1 MTSID
6 RTAYPRFAR
15 VLSAREL
22 AEAFTPTEAE
32 VEWARSRTDDEHHL
46 LALVVWLK
54 SYQRLG
60 YFPKLAEVP
69 PPVAAHVRQVLGL
82 AEDEVALRQ
91 AASASAKRHRALV
104 RKRLG
109 VSYEAARVRQ
119 VAEAAI
125 RRAVQSKD
133 NPADLINV
141 ALEELVR
148 ERCELPGYTILDAMA
163 ASIRAE
169 VNGGFFGLV
178 AGRLDRSAR
187 ARLAWLLV
195 VDPVSRRSE
204 FDRLKDVAKAA
215 SLGKFKQRLALLAD
229 LDAIGATGAWLQGV
243 PAGKVA
249 HFAGEARVTDAADM
263 RKVGTDKQLTLLA
276 SFVHTVATGVRD
288 DVVTM
293 FCKRIAAIH
302 KRGRDHLEALR
313 EAHRAESERLLGVFG
328 EVLAAAREAGADA
341 AVSET
346 AAPDAVVGGPDEA
359 GAGAVADERQAAEH
373 AGRLVLKTLEQAGGV
388 EALTAAHEAVSA
400 HHGNN
405 YFPLLDQHYRSHR
418 SALFTLVEAVEL
430 EATSADRSVLEAVE
444 FLTALRGAKAA
455 LVPEQIVVERPGPG
469 GEPVAV
475 TLAIDIEAFTSL
487 QWRKTVRDPA
497 RPGMLVRRHL
507 EVCVFTYLAAE
518 LRSGDIAVAGS
529 DSYANLHDQ
538 LMSWEECQPLV
549 PAFCAQAGI
558 PAEAAALTRHYRDE
572 LAAVAAAVDAGY
584 PGNTDLLL
592 EGGRPVLRRRKGA
605 ERRPSTQALE
615 AAIHDRLPQRALLD
629 ILTRTAYLLKW
640 HRHFGP
646 ASGSDPKIRDA
657 LGRYVLT
664 AFAHGTLLG
673 PTQVAAHMRGTVS
686 VHELSLA
693 GNKHTTATKIDAA
706 SVDVIDHFNRLDVA
720 SVWGDG
726 KSAAADGT
734 QIDTW
739 EDNLL
744 AETSIRYD
752 GYGGIA
758 YRHVSNTYI
767 ALFSHF
773 IPCGVWEAVYII
785 EGLLKNASDIQP
797 DAIHADTQGQ
807 SLPVF
812 GLGALLGFDLLPR
825 IRNWHDLVFYR
836 PSETVR
842 YSHID
847 TLFGDQAVDWK
858 LIETHWSDLLRTA
871 ISIRE
876 NKLSSVTLLRR
887 LGNHSRKNRLYRA
900 FRELGRAIR
909 TITLL
914 RYLSEPAL
922 REQITAITNRTEAF
936 HGFADWLMFGGKLIG
951 HNDPDHQEKVVKFN
965 ELIANCVIY
974 SNACDITDAANALAA
989 EGHPVDT
996 DDLATVSPY
1005 ITHTIR
1011 RFGNWTLNLTPP
1023 DQIPTTRLDLEP
1035 RVLFGTPP
1043 A

>member
-1 MTSID
+1 MAVLGLRVTSID

-15 VLSAREL
+15 VLAAREL
-22 AEAFTPTEAE
+22 AEVFTPTEAE

-60 YFPKLAEVP
+60 YFPKLDEVP
-69 PPVAAHVRQVLGL
+69 STVAGHIRQVLGL
-82 AEDEVALRQ
+82 ADDEVALRQ

-109 VSYEAARVRQ
+109 VAYEAARVRQ

-125 RRAVQSKD
+125 RKAVQSKD

-148 ERCELPGYTILDAMA
+148 ARCELPGYTTLDAMV
-163 ASIRAE
+163 ASVRAE
-169 VNGGFFGLV
+169 VNTGFFGLV
-178 AGRLDRSAR
+178 AGRLDRAAR
-187 ARLAWLLV
+187 ARLARLLV

-215 SLGKFKQRLALLAD
+215 SLGKFRQRLALLAD
-229 LDAIGATGAWLQGV
+229 LDAIGPTGAWLQGV
-243 PAGKVA
+243 PAGKVG
-249 HFAGEARVTDAADM
+249 HLAGEARVTDAADM

-293 FCKRIAAIH
+293 FCKRVAAIH

-313 EAHRAESERLLGVFG
+313 EAHRVESERLLGVFG
-328 EVLAAAREAGADA
+328 EVLAAAREASADA
-341 AVSET
+341 AL
-346 AAPDAVVGGPDEA
+346 PGAVVDGPDGA
-359 GAGAVADERQAAEH
+359 GAGTPTDERQAAEH
-373 AGRLVLKTLEQAGGV
+373 AGRLVLKRLEQAGGV
-388 EALTAAHEAVSA
+388 EALTASHEAVSA

-455 LVPEQIVVERPGPG
+455 LVPERIVVERPGAG
-469 GEPVAV
+469 GEPVPV
-475 TLAIDIEAFTSL
+475 TLSIDIDAFASL

-507 EVCVFTYLAAE
+507 EVCVFSYLAAE

-549 PAFCAQAGI
+549 DAFCAQAGI
-558 PAEAAALTRHYRDE
+558 PAEATALTRHYRDE

-592 EGGRPVLRRRKGA
+592 ECGRPVLRRRKGA
-605 ERRPSTQALE
+605 ERRPSALALE

-673 PTQVAAHMRGTVS
+673 PTQVAAHMRGQVS

-693 GNKHTTATKIDAA
+693 GNKHTTATNVDAA

-744 AETSIRYD
+744 PRPASGTAGTAGSPTGTSPTPTSRCSPTSSRA
-752 GYGGIA
+752 G
-758 YRHVSNTYI
+758 
-767 ALFSHF
+767 
-773 IPCGVWEAVYII
+773 CGRR
-785 EGLLKNASDIQP
+785 S
-797 DAIHADTQGQ
+797 T
-807 SLPVF
+807 
-812 GLGALLGFDLLPR
+812 
-825 IRNWHDLVFYR
+825 
-836 PSETVR
+836 
-842 YSHID
+842 
-847 TLFGDQAVDWK
+847 
-858 LIETHWSDLLRTA
+858 
-871 ISIRE
+871 
-876 NKLSSVTLLRR
+876 SS
-887 LGNHSRKNRLYRA
+887 
-900 FRELGRAIR
+900 
-909 TITLL
+909 
-914 RYLSEPAL
+914 
-922 REQITAITNRTEAF
+922 
-936 HGFADWLMFGGKLIG
+936 
-951 HNDPDHQEKVVKFN
+951 
-965 ELIANCVIY
+965 
-974 SNACDITDAANALAA
+974 
-989 EGHPVDT
+989 
-996 DDLATVSPY
+996 
-1005 ITHTIR
+1005 
-1011 RFGNWTLNLTPP
+1011 
-1023 DQIPTTRLDLEP
+1023 
-1035 RVLFGTPP
+1035 RVC
-1043 A
+1043 